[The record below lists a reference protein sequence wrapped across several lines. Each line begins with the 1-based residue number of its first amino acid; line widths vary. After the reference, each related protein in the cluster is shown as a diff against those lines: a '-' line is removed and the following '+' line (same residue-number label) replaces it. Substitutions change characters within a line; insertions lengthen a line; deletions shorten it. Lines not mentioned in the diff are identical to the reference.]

1 MTVGDRIK
9 QRRIEL
15 DLTQEELAY
24 RIGYASKTSVNKA
37 EKNANE
43 MSISNLEKYAAA
55 LDCDPAY
62 LVGWQDSPR
71 RTVERLNAYATK
83 IAKLTEKQRKAVDAV
98 IGSMEVSD
106 AE

>member
-1 MTVGDRIK
+1 M
-9 QRRIEL
+9 
-15 DLTQEELAY
+15 TQEELATKL
-24 RIGYASKTSVNKA
+24 GYKSKSSVNKA
-37 EKNANE
+37 EKDINTLGLN
-43 MSISNLEKYAAA
+43 IVEKYAAV

-62 LVGWQDSPR
+62 LVGWQDAPH

-106 AE
+106 AD